1 MSANSLSEID
11 ALSAVFSALSDPTRR
26 AMLSRLS
33 QGEASVNDLAAPFK
47 MSLPAVSKHIKVL
60 EKAGL
65 LTKTINAQQRPC
77 KIDGAQLRQAVDW
90 IDQYKQLWEGRLDRL
105 DAYLVKLRTDE
116 TSEVASKST
125 KIKAQKTAKNTTK
138 KIAVKAINTPA
149 IAKISPQKQAKPEKS
164 AKSLKVVPK
173 APSNAT
179 SKATPKTKLKTTAK
193 PQEKTHVQEPNDLQ
207 QQIGFDF

>member
-1 MSANSLSEID
+1 MSANTTSEID

-26 AMLSRLS
+26 AMLARLS
-33 QGEASVNDLAAPFK
+33 QGEASVNELAAPFK

-77 KIDGAQLRQAVDW
+77 KIDGVQLKQAVDW

-105 DAYLVKLRTDE
+105 DAYLVKLHA
-116 TSEVASKST
+116 SENGEKTAKSTQVKASKVT
-125 KIKAQKTAKNTTK
+125 KNTTK
-138 KIAVKAINTPA
+138 KIATQAINTLA
-149 IAKISPQKQAKPEKS
+149 RGKNSPKKQAKSEK
-164 AKSLKVVPK
+164 
-173 APSNAT
+173 PSE
-179 SKATPKTKLKTTAK
+179 KTPKNPKLTTKTVK
-193 PQEKTHVQEPNDLQ
+193 PQEKTDDDQLQ